1 MKKIYILLFIVMM
14 FWGFNLSAIK
24 VLVANIDPIQLTAVR
39 IFVAG
44 ISVLVI
50 AYFMGLFRLPT
61 KKEFTTILI
70 VSVFNV
76 IVHHSLLGL
85 GLFHTSGVNA
95 SLIMGTGPLLTV
107 LLSIIFLKDRITRLR
122 ALGFLLGFV
131 GIAITSLIGSGGIT
145 SLSIGDIMVFLSILS
160 QALSFIMISKLNPN
174 FDPRL
179 FTGYMLTVGSF
190 FILLVSLFVEGAPTQ
205 ILSLFSWKLGLIFLF
220 SAVICTA
227 FGHMTYNFAIKQVG
241 PVETAIFVNLNT
253 FFSILGA
260 TIFLGEI
267 LLMRHIG
274 GLILILIG
282 VFMGSGALEYMI
294 RKRKAKARQAS

>member
-1 MKKIYILLFIVMM
+1 MKKIYILLFFVMM

-44 ISVLVI
+44 ISVLLI
-50 AYFMGLFRLPT
+50 SYAMGFFRLP
-61 KKEFTTILI
+61 KKNELLTILI
-70 VSVFNV
+70 IAIFNV
-76 IVHHSLLGL
+76 IVHHSLLGI
-85 GLFHTSGVNA
+85 GLSLTSGVNA

-107 LLSIIFLKDRITRLR
+107 ILSIIFLRDRITRLR
-122 ALGFLLGFV
+122 MIGFLLGFF
-131 GIAITSLIGSGGIT
+131 GIAMTSLVDTSELS

-160 QALSFIMISKLNPN
+160 QAFSFIMISKLNPN

-179 FTGYMLTVGSF
+179 LTGYMLTTGSF
-190 FILLVSLFVEGAPTQ
+190 FILLVSLVVEGIPHQ
-205 ILSLFSWKLGLIFLF
+205 IGALFSWKLGLIFLF
-220 SAVICTA
+220 SAVMCTA

-241 PVETAIFVNLNT
+241 PVETAIFINLNT

-260 TIFLGEI
+260 TIFLDES
-267 LLMRHIG
+267 LLIQHLV

-294 RKRKAKARQAS
+294 RKRKSQSKQAS

>member
-1 MKKIYILLFIVMM
+1 MKKIYILLFFVMM

-44 ISVLVI
+44 ISVLLI
-50 AYFMGLFRLPT
+50 SYAMGFFRLP
-61 KKEFTTILI
+61 KKNELLTILI
-70 VSVFNV
+70 IAIFNV
-76 IVHHSLLGL
+76 IVHHSLLGI
-85 GLFHTSGVNA
+85 GLSLTSGVNA

-107 LLSIIFLKDRITRLR
+107 ILSIIFLRDRITRLR
-122 ALGFLLGFV
+122 VIGFLLGFF
-131 GIAITSLIGSGGIT
+131 GIAMTSLVDTSELS

-160 QALSFIMISKLNPN
+160 QAFSFIMISKLNPN

-179 FTGYMLTVGSF
+179 LTGYMLTIGSF
-190 FILLVSLFVEGAPTQ
+190 FILLVSLVVEGIPHQ
-205 ILSLFSWKLGLIFLF
+205 IGALFSWKLGLIFLF
-220 SAVICTA
+220 SAVMCTA

-241 PVETAIFVNLNT
+241 PVETAIFINLNT

-260 TIFLGEI
+260 TIFLDES
-267 LLMRHIG
+267 LLIQHLV

-294 RKRKAKARQAS
+294 RKRKSQSKQAS